1 MTSEGRAKAIDRCAC
16 GGKLV
21 IVSLDRQERIRRR
34 LGRSWLARCERC
46 GAETAVDSQAWREN
60 MRAGWERK
68 KAAAR
73 QEWLRVQPSLF

>member
-1 MTSEGRAKAIDRCAC
+1 MTNKAMDRCAVGDC

-34 LGRSWLARCERC
+34 LGRAWLAVCERC
-46 GAETAVDSQAWREN
+46 GAETTVDSQAWREN